1 MCPSVYSVQGSIQW
15 DVWKQAHGARCPE
28 DCSIYTS
35 KCDSDPRS
43 VQIPQQPPLFRCWDP
58 RWAVEF
64 NDRRSAVAWH
74 LYFYQII
81 DKAKHV
87 IFSLWKIALSIWCMI
102 YTWTTRIFYI
112 EDIICTGIVYFSA
125 QEHMQAI
132 DVLNEAFKSALDLEF
147 YLE

>member
-87 IFSLWKIALSIWCMI
+87 IFSVWKIAMMYDLYMNYQNLLHWGYHMYCILFSSRTHAGNWCSE
-102 YTWTTRIFYI
+102 WSF
-112 EDIICTGIVYFSA
+112 
-125 QEHMQAI
+125 
-132 DVLNEAFKSALDLEF
+132 
-147 YLE
+147 

>member
-81 DKAKHV
+81 DKEKHV
-87 IFSLWKIALSIWCMI
+87 IFSLWKIALSIWCMV
-102 YTWTTRIFYI
+102 YTWTTRIFDI
-112 EDIICTGIVYFSA
+112 EDIICIVYFSA